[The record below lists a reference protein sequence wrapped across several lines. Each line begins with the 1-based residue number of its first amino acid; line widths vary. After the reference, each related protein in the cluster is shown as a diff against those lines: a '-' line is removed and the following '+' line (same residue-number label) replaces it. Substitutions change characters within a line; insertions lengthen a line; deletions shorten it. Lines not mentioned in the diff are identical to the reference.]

1 MKNEQKVKI
10 FISLFLALV
19 LIIIVS
25 VIWSILYYKA
35 VERAFEQGRIA
46 GREEGQQSVKGQL
59 LPPEPGRTY
68 KGVVAGQ
75 DVVNDDQRFY
85 ELKSNSVLFEKG
97 ELYFV
102 ENDEKIVHV
111 QKVR

>member
-1 MKNEQKVKI
+1 MRKRTILILVVAV
-10 FISLFLALV
+10 FL
-19 LIIIVS
+19 IG
-25 VIWSILYYKA
+25 VINYAITNNAKKA
-35 VERAFEQGRIA
+35 AYEKGRLA

-68 KGVVAGQ
+68 KGVVVGQ

-102 ENDEKIVHV
+102 ENDGKIVHV